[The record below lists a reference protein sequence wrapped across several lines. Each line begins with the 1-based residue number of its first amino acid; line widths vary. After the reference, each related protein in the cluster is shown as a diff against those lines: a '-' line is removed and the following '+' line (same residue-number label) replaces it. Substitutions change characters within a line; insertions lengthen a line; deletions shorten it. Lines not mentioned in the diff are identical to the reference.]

1 MSALRRAAWGLG
13 RQAVASGR
21 WYATKRKAGP
31 HPNSV
36 PVDRAIA
43 ILKAYEVGMP
53 RRTVEL
59 HVECVPEKGQP
70 PIRGTCVLPRGF
82 SSNVR
87 VLVFAQGEKAKE
99 ALAAG
104 ADFVGSDDLVAQVRE
119 GKVKFDKC
127 LATPDMLPKVASIA
141 RILGPKGLMPT
152 INKGTVAEA
161 IGEAVTYA
169 KGSLDF
175 RADKANIVHTG
186 VAQIGFSPAE
196 ITENIRII
204 MDSIRANAKNNRAKF
219 VARTYLSSTRGPGIQ
234 LADA

>member
-13 RQAVASGR
+13 RQAAAGGR
-21 WYATKRKAGP
+21 QYATKRKAGP

-36 PVDRAIA
+36 PVERAIA

-59 HVECVPEKGQP
+59 HVECAPEKGQP
-70 PIRGTCVLPRGF
+70 PIRGTCVLPRAYADR
-82 SSNVR
+82 VR

-99 ALAAG
+99 ATAAG
-104 ADFVGSDDLVAQVRE
+104 ADFVGGEELVARVRE
-119 GKVKFDKC
+119 GKVAFDKC
-127 LATPDMLPKVASIA
+127 LATPDMLPKVAKIA

-152 INKGTVAEA
+152 VNKGTVAEA
-161 IGEAVTYA
+161 IGDAVNYA
-169 KGSLDF
+169 KSSHDF

-186 VAQIGFSPAE
+186 VAQVGFSAAE
-196 ITENIRII
+196 IAKNIQTV
-204 MDSIRANAKNNRAKF
+204 MESIRANAKGSKTKF
-219 VARTYLSSTRGPGIQ
+219 VTRTYLSSTRGPGIQ